1 MFYKMI
7 QHIPFKKGEISM
19 TTIIIMA
26 VAVISLLLVIIFMTK
41 QADKGG
47 SLLETLGSLFSGA
60 KR

>member
-1 MFYKMI
+1 
-7 QHIPFKKGEISM
+7 M